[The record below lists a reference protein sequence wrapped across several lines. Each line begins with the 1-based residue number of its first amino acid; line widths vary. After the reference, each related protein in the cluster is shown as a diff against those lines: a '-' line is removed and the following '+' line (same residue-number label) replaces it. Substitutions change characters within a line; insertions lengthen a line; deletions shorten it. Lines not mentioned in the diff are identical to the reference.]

1 MNRAYVKVHRY
12 GGETIVAICDEELLG
27 KELVHGELKIRI
39 EEDFFGGELVEIERI
54 ADYIRNASM
63 VNVFGNKSVNEL
75 GKIYPKLI
83 EAAIEIGGVLHVQI
97 FKSKKW

>member
-1 MNRAYVKVHRY
+1 MSRAYVKVHRY

-39 EEDFFGGELVEIERI
+39 GEDFFGGELVEIERI
-54 ADYIRNASM
+54 AEYIRKASM